1 MSSIKDPLRIPGIRE
16 VWEGMRCSVWWPGV
30 SSEVKQ
36 FVENSHKW
44 AREALQKQELLPI
57 PKYPWQVFA
66 IDLLEL
72 GGKHN
77 CACIQCIVQF
87 CA

>member
-36 FVENSHKW
+36 FVENCHKW
-44 AREALQKQELLPI
+44 Q
-57 PKYPWQVFA
+57 
-66 IDLLEL
+66 
-72 GGKHN
+72 GKHSRN
-77 CACIQCIVQF
+77 ESFFYSSLYLNTLGKCLQ
-87 CA
+87 